1 MLHNIQRPSL
11 QSRLLSSLMVVT
23 AVAWLLVLGLTWY
36 ETDHELNELLD
47 AHLAQT
53 ASFLVSQSGD
63 GHEAHTDF
71 TASPT
76 LHKYQPRVAFQIW
89 HEGELLAR
97 SEKAP
102 ELPFRNDGQ
111 SGLTDRNVDGQVW
124 RIFSTQ
130 GQEKDMWIHVA
141 ELGKYRQDILYAGLE
156 SAIVPLLLV
165 FPLLALFIWWSIR
178 VSLGPLRH
186 LGQEIGLR
194 HASSLQPLA
203 EETAVKEVQPL
214 VQALNQLFKRVET
227 QMVNERQFTSDA
239 AHELRTP
246 VAAIRMQAQVA
257 MGASEPGV
265 QYQAMQA
272 VLEGCDRA
280 TRLISQLLE
289 LSRLDAAERH
299 DEVTSAVAIDVIS
312 LTRQQLAES
321 GYAWIAKNQTLDFD
335 APESLLLQMKPEW
348 LSIVVRNLIDNASRY
363 SPEGSRLQ
371 VSWQTEPQPRLI
383 VEDSGPGMTAS
394 NRARLGDRF
403 FRVLGNEASGS
414 GLGWSIVRRIAQ
426 LNHITIELGNSPALG
441 GLQVVL
447 AWPKACDRGLA
458 PDAHGPEA

>member
-11 QSRLLSSLMVVT
+11 QSRLLSSLMAVT

-214 VQALNQLFKRVET
+214 VQALNQLLKLKWSMSDSSHQT
-227 QMVNERQFTSDA
+227 QHMNC
-239 AHELRTP
+239 AH
-246 VAAIRMQAQVA
+246 
-257 MGASEPGV
+257 
-265 QYQAMQA
+265 
-272 VLEGCDRA
+272 
-280 TRLISQLLE
+280 
-289 LSRLDAAERH
+289 
-299 DEVTSAVAIDVIS
+299 
-312 LTRQQLAES
+312 
-321 GYAWIAKNQTLDFD
+321 
-335 APESLLLQMKPEW
+335 
-348 LSIVVRNLIDNASRY
+348 
-363 SPEGSRLQ
+363 RLQ
-371 VSWQTEPQPRLI
+371 PFECRLRWPWGRQSQ
-383 VEDSGPGMTAS
+383 VFNTRPCKPCSKA
-394 NRARLGDRF
+394 
-403 FRVLGNEASGS
+403 V
-414 GLGWSIVRRIAQ
+414 IAQ
-426 LNHITIELGNSPALG
+426 LA
-441 GLQVVL
+441 
-447 AWPKACDRGLA
+447 
-458 PDAHGPEA
+458 

>member
-1 MLHNIQRPSL
+1 MRPEPKRASL
-11 QSRLLSSLMVVT
+11 QSRLLTSMMAVT

-53 ASFLVSQSGD
+53 ASFLVFQSGD
-63 GHEAHTDF
+63 GHDDHSDF
-71 TASPT
+71 TSSPT
-76 LHKYQPRVAFQIW
+76 LHKYQPRVAYQIW
-89 HEGELLAR
+89 HEGELVVR

-102 ELPFRNDGQ
+102 TTPFRQDGQ
-111 SGLTDRNVDGQVW
+111 GGLTDRDVGGQVW

-130 GQEKDMWIHVA
+130 GKDKDVWIHVA

-156 SAIVPLLLV
+156 SAILPLLLV

-194 HASSLQPLA
+194 KASSLQPL
-203 EETAVKEVQPL
+203 EENSAVQEVQPL
-214 VQALNQLFKRVET
+214 VQALNQLFKRVEV
-227 QMVNERQFTSDA
+227 QIANERQFTSDA

-246 VAAIRMQAQVA
+246 IAAIRMQAQVA
-257 MGASEPGV
+257 MGASESVAKG
-265 QYQAMQA
+265 QAMQA
-272 VLEGCDRA
+272 LLDGCDRA
-280 TRLISQLLE
+280 TRLIAQLLE

-299 DEVTSAVAIDVIS
+299 DDASGLAHVDVIG

-321 GYAWIAKNQTLDFD
+321 GHAWVAKNQTLNFE
-335 APESLLLQMKPEW
+335 APESLSLPIKPEW

-363 SPEGSRLQ
+363 SPIGSRLQ
-371 VSWQTEPQPRLI
+371 VTWQSGPQPTLT
-383 VEDSGPGMTAS
+383 VEDSGPGMSAAD
-394 NRARLGDRF
+394 RARLGDRF
-403 FRVLGNEASGS
+403 FRVLGNDASGC

-426 LNHITIELGNSPALG
+426 LNRISIQLSTSPALG
-441 GLQVVL
+441 GLKVVL
-447 AWPKACDRGLA
+447 VWPRESASVPSSAR
-458 PDAHGPEA
+458 

>member
-1 MLHNIQRPSL
+1 MG
-11 QSRLLSSLMVVT
+11 VT

-63 GHEAHTDF
+63 GHADHSDF
-71 TASPT
+71 TSSPI

-89 HEGELLAR
+89 HEGELVVR

-102 ELPFRNDGQ
+102 LAPFRNDRQ

-141 ELGKYRQDILYAGLE
+141 ELGKYRHDILYAGLE
-156 SAIVPLLLV
+156 SAILPLLLV

-178 VSLGPLRH
+178 VSLEPLRH

-194 HASSLQPLA
+194 KASSLQPLA
-203 EETAVKEVQPL
+203 GDAAVQEVQPL
-214 VQALNQLFKRVET
+214 VQALNQLFKRVEI
-227 QMVNERQFTSDA
+227 QMASERQFTSDA

-257 MGASEPGV
+257 MGASEPIA
-265 QYQAMQA
+265 QSQAMQA
-272 VLEGCDRA
+272 LLQGCDRA

-289 LSRLDAAERH
+289 LSRLDAAEVH
-299 DEVTSAVAIDVIS
+299 PDAVAAEPVDVIAI
-312 LTRQQLAES
+312 TRQQLAES
-321 GYAWIAKNQTLDFD
+321 GHAWLTKNQTLNFE
-335 APESLLLQMKPEW
+335 APEMLRLKLRPEW

-363 SPEGSRLQ
+363 SPEGSSLQ
-371 VSWQTEPQPRLI
+371 VSWQAGSRPTLT
-383 VEDSGPGMTAS
+383 VEDSGSGMTQID
-394 NRARLGDRF
+394 RDRLGDRF
-403 FRVLGNEASGS
+403 FRVLGNNASGC

-426 LNHITIELGNSPALG
+426 LSGITVQLGTSESLG
-441 GLQVVL
+441 GLKVTL
-447 AWPKACDRGLA
+447 IWPNDSV
-458 PDAHGPEA
+458 

>member
-1 MLHNIQRPSL
+1 MG
-11 QSRLLSSLMVVT
+11 VT

-63 GHEAHTDF
+63 GHADHRDF
-71 TASPT
+71 TSSPI

-89 HEGELLAR
+89 HEGELVVR

-102 ELPFRNDGQ
+102 LAPFRNDRQ

-141 ELGKYRQDILYAGLE
+141 ELGKYRHDILYAGLE
-156 SAIVPLLLV
+156 SAILPLLLV

-178 VSLGPLRH
+178 VSLEPLRH

-194 HASSLQPLA
+194 KASSLQPLA
-203 EETAVKEVQPL
+203 GDAAVQEVQPL
-214 VQALNQLFKRVET
+214 VQALNQLFKRVEI
-227 QMVNERQFTSDA
+227 QMASERQFTSDA

-257 MGASEPGV
+257 MGASEPIA
-265 QYQAMQA
+265 QSQAMQA
-272 VLEGCDRA
+272 LLQGCDRA

-289 LSRLDAAERH
+289 LSRLDAAEVH
-299 DEVTSAVAIDVIS
+299 PDAVAAEPVDVIAI
-312 LTRQQLAES
+312 TRQQLAES
-321 GYAWIAKNQTLDFD
+321 GHAWLTKNQTLNFE
-335 APESLLLQMKPEW
+335 APEMLRLKLRPEW

-363 SPEGSRLQ
+363 SPEGSSLQ
-371 VSWQTEPQPRLI
+371 VSWQAGSRPTLT
-383 VEDSGPGMTAS
+383 VEDSGSGMTQID
-394 NRARLGDRF
+394 RDRLGDRF
-403 FRVLGNEASGS
+403 FRVLGNNASGC

-426 LNHITIELGNSPALG
+426 LSGITVQLGTSESLG
-441 GLQVVL
+441 GLKVTL
-447 AWPKACDRGLA
+447 IWPNDSV
-458 PDAHGPEA
+458 

>member
-1 MLHNIQRPSL
+1 MMPINKRASL
-11 QSRLLSSLMVVT
+11 QSRLLYSLMGVT

-53 ASFLVSQSGD
+53 ASFLVFQTGD
-63 GHEAHTDF
+63 GHEGHSDF
-71 TASPT
+71 TSSPI

-89 HEGELLAR
+89 HENELVVR

-102 ELPFRNDGQ
+102 LAPFRSDRR

-130 GQEKDMWIHVA
+130 GQEKDVWIHVA
-141 ELGKYRQDILYAGLE
+141 ELGKYRHDILYAGLE
-156 SAIVPLLLV
+156 SAILPLLLV

-194 HASSLQPLA
+194 KASSLQPLA
-203 EETAVKEVQPL
+203 EDAAVQEVQPL
-214 VQALNQLFKRVET
+214 VQALNQLFKRVEI
-227 QMVNERQFTSDA
+227 QMASERQFTSDA

-257 MGASEPGV
+257 MGASEPIA
-265 QYQAMQA
+265 QSQAMQA
-272 VLEGCDRA
+272 LLLGCDRA
-280 TRLISQLLE
+280 TRLIAQLLE
-289 LSRLDAAERH
+289 LSRLDAAEFNQ
-299 DEVTSAVAIDVIS
+299 DAVSSEPVDVIG
-312 LTRQQLAES
+312 LTRQQLAET
-321 GYAWIAKNQTLDFD
+321 GPAWLAKNQTLNFE
-335 APESLLLQMKPEW
+335 APDKLLLKVKPEW

-363 SPEGSRLQ
+363 SPEGSRVQ
-371 VSWQTEPQPRLI
+371 VSWQAGAQPTLT
-383 VEDSGPGMTAS
+383 VEDSGPGM
-394 NRARLGDRF
+394 NQIDRDRLGDRF
-403 FRVLGNEASGS
+403 FRVLGNNASGC

-426 LNHITIELGNSPALG
+426 LSGVTVHLGTSASLG
-441 GLQVVL
+441 GLKVTL
-447 AWPKACDRGLA
+447 SWPNDGV
-458 PDAHGPEA
+458 

>member
-1 MLHNIQRPSL
+1 MG
-11 QSRLLSSLMVVT
+11 VT

-63 GHEAHTDF
+63 GHADHRDF
-71 TASPT
+71 TSSPI

-89 HEGELLAR
+89 HEGELVVR

-102 ELPFRNDGQ
+102 LAPFRNDRQ

-141 ELGKYRQDILYAGLE
+141 ELGKYRHDILYAGLE
-156 SAIVPLLLV
+156 SAILPLLLV

-178 VSLGPLRH
+178 VSLEPLRH

-194 HASSLQPLA
+194 KASSLQPLA
-203 EETAVKEVQPL
+203 GDAAVQEVQPL
-214 VQALNQLFKRVET
+214 VQALNQLFKRVEI
-227 QMVNERQFTSDA
+227 QMASERQFTSDA

-257 MGASEPGV
+257 MGASEPIA
-265 QYQAMQA
+265 QSQAMQA
-272 VLEGCDRA
+272 LLQGCDRA

-289 LSRLDAAERH
+289 LSRLDAAEVLH
-299 DEVTSAVAIDVIS
+299 DAVAAEPVDVIAI
-312 LTRQQLAES
+312 TRQQLAES
-321 GYAWIAKNQTLDFD
+321 GHAWLTKNQTLNFE
-335 APESLLLQMKPEW
+335 APERLMLKVKPEW

-363 SPEGSRLQ
+363 SPEGSRVQ
-371 VSWQTEPQPRLI
+371 VSWQEGAQPTFT
-383 VEDSGPGMTAS
+383 VEDSGPGMTEID
-394 NRARLGDRF
+394 RDRLGDRF
-403 FRVLGNEASGS
+403 FRVLGNNASGC
-414 GLGWSIVRRIAQ
+414 GLGWSIVRRIAHLSGTTVQ
-426 LNHITIELGNSPALG
+426 LGTSESLS
-441 GLQVVL
+441 GLKVTL
-447 AWPKACDRGLA
+447 SWPTDSV
-458 PDAHGPEA
+458 

>member
-1 MLHNIQRPSL
+1 MMPISKRPSL
-11 QSRLLSSLMVVT
+11 QSRLLTSLMGVT

-63 GHEAHTDF
+63 GHADHRDF
-71 TASPT
+71 TSSPI

-89 HEGELLAR
+89 HEGELVVR

-102 ELPFRNDGQ
+102 LAPFRNDRQ

-141 ELGKYRQDILYAGLE
+141 ELGKYRHDILYAGLE
-156 SAIVPLLLV
+156 SAILPLLLV

-178 VSLGPLRH
+178 VSLEPLRH

-194 HASSLQPLA
+194 KASSLQPLA
-203 EETAVKEVQPL
+203 GDAAVQEVQPL
-214 VQALNQLFKRVET
+214 VQALNQLFKRVEI
-227 QMVNERQFTSDA
+227 QMASERQFTSDA

-257 MGASEPGV
+257 MGASEPIA
-265 QYQAMQA
+265 QSQAMQA
-272 VLEGCDRA
+272 LLQGCDRA

-289 LSRLDAAERH
+289 LSRLDAAEVH
-299 DEVTSAVAIDVIS
+299 PDAVAAEPVDVIAI
-312 LTRQQLAES
+312 TRQQLAES
-321 GYAWIAKNQTLDFD
+321 GHAWLTKNQTLNFE
-335 APESLLLQMKPEW
+335 APEMLRLKLRPEW

-363 SPEGSRLQ
+363 SPEGSSLQ
-371 VSWQTEPQPRLI
+371 VSWQAGSRPTLT
-383 VEDSGPGMTAS
+383 VEDSGSGMTQID
-394 NRARLGDRF
+394 RDRLGDRF
-403 FRVLGNEASGS
+403 FRVLGNNASGC

-426 LNHITIELGNSPALG
+426 LSGVTVQLGTSESLG
-441 GLQVVL
+441 GLQVTL
-447 AWPKACDRGLA
+447 IWPNDSV
-458 PDAHGPEA
+458 

>member
-1 MLHNIQRPSL
+1 MG
-11 QSRLLSSLMVVT
+11 VT

-63 GHEAHTDF
+63 GHADHRDF
-71 TASPT
+71 TSSPI

-89 HEGELLAR
+89 HEGELVVR

-102 ELPFRNDGQ
+102 LAPFRNDRQ

-141 ELGKYRQDILYAGLE
+141 ELGKYRHDILYAGLE
-156 SAIVPLLLV
+156 SAILPLLLV

-178 VSLGPLRH
+178 VSLEPLRH

-194 HASSLQPLA
+194 KASSLQPLA
-203 EETAVKEVQPL
+203 GDAAVQEVQPL
-214 VQALNQLFKRVET
+214 VQALNQLFKRVEI
-227 QMVNERQFTSDA
+227 QMASERQFTSDA

-257 MGASEPGV
+257 MGASEPIA
-265 QYQAMQA
+265 QSQAMQA
-272 VLEGCDRA
+272 LLQGCDRA

-289 LSRLDAAERH
+289 LSRLDAAEVH
-299 DEVTSAVAIDVIS
+299 PDAVAAEPVDVIAI
-312 LTRQQLAES
+312 TRQQLAES
-321 GYAWIAKNQTLDFD
+321 GHAWLTKNQTLNFE
-335 APESLLLQMKPEW
+335 APEMLRLKLRPEW

-363 SPEGSRLQ
+363 IPEGSSLQ
-371 VSWQTEPQPRLI
+371 VSWQAGSRPTLT
-383 VEDSGPGMTAS
+383 VEDSGSGMTQID
-394 NRARLGDRF
+394 RDRLGDRF
-403 FRVLGNEASGS
+403 FRVLGNNASGC

-426 LNHITIELGNSPALG
+426 LSGITVQLGTSESLG
-441 GLQVVL
+441 GLKVTL
-447 AWPKACDRGLA
+447 IWPNDSV
-458 PDAHGPEA
+458 

>member
-1 MLHNIQRPSL
+1 MMPISKRPSL
-11 QSRLLSSLMVVT
+11 QSRLLTSLMGVT

-63 GHEAHTDF
+63 GHADHRDF
-71 TASPT
+71 TSSPI

-89 HEGELLAR
+89 HEGELVVR

-102 ELPFRNDGQ
+102 LAPFRNDRQ

-141 ELGKYRQDILYAGLE
+141 ELGKYRHDILYAGLE
-156 SAIVPLLLV
+156 SAILPLLLV

-178 VSLGPLRH
+178 VSLEPLRH

-194 HASSLQPLA
+194 KASSLQPLA
-203 EETAVKEVQPL
+203 GDAAVQEVQPL
-214 VQALNQLFKRVET
+214 VQALNQLFKRVEI
-227 QMVNERQFTSDA
+227 QMASERQFTSDA

-257 MGASEPGV
+257 MGASEPIA
-265 QYQAMQA
+265 QSQAMQA
-272 VLEGCDRA
+272 LLQGCDRA

-289 LSRLDAAERH
+289 LSRLDAAEVH
-299 DEVTSAVAIDVIS
+299 PDAVAAEPVDVIAI
-312 LTRQQLAES
+312 TRQQLAES
-321 GYAWIAKNQTLDFD
+321 GHAWLTKNQTLNFE
-335 APESLLLQMKPEW
+335 APEMLRLKLRPEW

-363 SPEGSRLQ
+363 SPEGSSLQ
-371 VSWQTEPQPRLI
+371 VSWQAGSRPTLT
-383 VEDSGPGMTAS
+383 VEDSGSGMTQID
-394 NRARLGDRF
+394 RDRLGDRF
-403 FRVLGNEASGS
+403 FRVLGNNASGC

-426 LNHITIELGNSPALG
+426 LSGITVQLGTSESLG
-441 GLQVVL
+441 GLKVTL
-447 AWPKACDRGLA
+447 IWPNDSV
-458 PDAHGPEA
+458 

>member
-1 MLHNIQRPSL
+1 MG
-11 QSRLLSSLMVVT
+11 VT

-63 GHEAHTDF
+63 GHADHRDF
-71 TASPT
+71 TSSPI

-89 HEGELLAR
+89 HEGELVVR

-102 ELPFRNDGQ
+102 LAPFRNDRQ

-141 ELGKYRQDILYAGLE
+141 ELGKYRHDILYAGLE
-156 SAIVPLLLV
+156 SAILPLLLV

-178 VSLGPLRH
+178 VSLEPLRH

-194 HASSLQPLA
+194 KASSLQPLA
-203 EETAVKEVQPL
+203 GDAAVQEVQPL
-214 VQALNQLFKRVET
+214 VQALNQLFKRVEI
-227 QMVNERQFTSDA
+227 QMASERQFTSDA

-257 MGASEPGV
+257 MGASEPIA
-265 QYQAMQA
+265 QSQAMQA
-272 VLEGCDRA
+272 LLQGCDRA

-289 LSRLDAAERH
+289 LSRLDAAEVH
-299 DEVTSAVAIDVIS
+299 PDAVAAEPVDVIAI
-312 LTRQQLAES
+312 TRQQLAES
-321 GYAWIAKNQTLDFD
+321 GHAWLTKNQTLNFE
-335 APESLLLQMKPEW
+335 APEMLRLKLRPEW

-363 SPEGSRLQ
+363 SPEGSSLQ
-371 VSWQTEPQPRLI
+371 VSWQAGSRPTLT
-383 VEDSGPGMTAS
+383 VEDSGSGMTQID
-394 NRARLGDRF
+394 RDRLGDRF
-403 FRVLGNEASGS
+403 FRVLGNNASGC

-426 LNHITIELGNSPALG
+426 LSGVTVQLGTSESLG
-441 GLQVVL
+441 GLQVTL
-447 AWPKACDRGLA
+447 IWPNDSV
-458 PDAHGPEA
+458 